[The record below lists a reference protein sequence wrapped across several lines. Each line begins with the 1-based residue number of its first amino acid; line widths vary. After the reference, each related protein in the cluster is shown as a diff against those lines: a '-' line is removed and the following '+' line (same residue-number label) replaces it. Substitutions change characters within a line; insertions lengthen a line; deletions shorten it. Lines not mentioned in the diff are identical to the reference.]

1 MIKIKRLKQNSETI
15 YPITHENAVYDSNG
29 IAISDKYMTKTEGH
43 NHANKDA
50 LDTITIAKINTWNN
64 KSDFD
69 GNYNNLTNKPTIP
82 SLEGYATESYV
93 DGEIFKLT
101 DGASEALDTVRE
113 IGDALNNDADF
124 AGTMTKELAKKA
136 EKVHSHSEYITQHQ
150 DISHLAT
157 KTQLNNK
164 ANVSDIPT
172 KTSQLTNDSGYLTQH
187 QDLSRYALKTEIP
200 TSLPANGGNSATVG
214 GFSIWTGTQSQ
225 YDALSSKSNTTIYL
239 IKEV

>member
-93 DGEIFKLT
+93 DGEIFKGLHK
-101 DGASEALDTVRE
+101 GVLGRSA
-113 IGDALNNDADF
+113 
-124 AGTMTKELAKKA
+124 
-136 EKVHSHSEYITQHQ
+136 QHVAYSSNGYCEQ
-150 DISHLAT
+150 
-157 KTQLNNK
+157 Q
-164 ANVSDIPT
+164 
-172 KTSQLTNDSGYLTQH
+172 TSC
-187 QDLSRYALKTEIP
+187 
-200 TSLPANGGNSATVG
+200 GG
-214 GFSIWTGTQSQ
+214 
-225 YDALSSKSNTTIYL
+225 
-239 IKEV
+239 